1 MNKTTLITFIPFI
14 IVTCSCNRLSELK
27 RTIELR
33 AEAKECLKR
42 GEITNVNNL
51 DGLSIV
57 KLEEVANEMKEWETE
72 ERFFP
77 WTDVALSIFQNPEG
91 ISLEAGICEHCNDT
105 IISIN
110 FSSPQWTW
118 EHLCGTA
125 GRLEICPTRKIQI
138 SFKLE
143 IMN

>member
-1 MNKTTLITFIPFI
+1 
-14 IVTCSCNRLSELK
+14 
-27 RTIELR
+27 
-33 AEAKECLKR
+33 
-42 GEITNVNNL
+42 
-51 DGLSIV
+51 
-57 KLEEVANEMKEWETE
+57 MKEWETGE
-72 ERFFP
+72 QFFP

-91 ISLEAGICEHCNDT
+91 ICFEAGICEHCNDT

-118 EHLCGTA
+118 EHLCGRT
-125 GRLEICPTRKIQI
+125 GRLEICPTCKMQI

>member
-1 MNKTTLITFIPFI
+1 MNKTTIITFIPLI
-14 IVTCSCNRLSELK
+14 IVACSCSRLSELK
-27 RTIELR
+27 RSMVLR
-33 AEAKECLKR
+33 SEANECLKR
-42 GEITNVNNL
+42 GKITNVNNL
-51 DGLSIV
+51 DSLSIV
-57 KLEEVANEMKEWETE
+57 KLEEIANKMKAWETE
-72 ERFFP
+72 EQFFL
-77 WTDVALSIFQNPEG
+77 WTDVALSIFHNPEG

-118 EHLCGTA
+118 EHLCGRA
-125 GRLEICPTRKIQI
+125 GRLEICPTCKIQI

>member
-1 MNKTTLITFIPFI
+1 MNKTTIIILIPFI
-14 IVTCSCNRLSELK
+14 IVACSCNRLSELK

-33 AEAKECLKR
+33 SEANECLKR
-42 GEITNVNNL
+42 GKIINVNNI
-51 DGLSIV
+51 DSLSIV
-57 KLEEVANEMKEWETE
+57 KLEELANEMKEWESE
-72 ERFFP
+72 EQFFP
-77 WTDVALSIFQNPEG
+77 WTDVALSIFQNSEG
-91 ISLEAGICEHCNDT
+91 INLETEKCEHCNDT

-118 EHLCGTA
+118 EHLCGRA
-125 GRLEICPTRKIQI
+125 GRLEICPTCKKQI